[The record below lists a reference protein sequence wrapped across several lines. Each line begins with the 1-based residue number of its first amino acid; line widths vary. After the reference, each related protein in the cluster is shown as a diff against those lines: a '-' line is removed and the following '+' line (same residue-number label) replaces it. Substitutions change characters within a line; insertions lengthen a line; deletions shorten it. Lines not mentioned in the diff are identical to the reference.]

1 MNYFNLSLYP
11 TLPDPLSLQWLI
23 SQNSF
28 HLLLEHLHLAAAF
41 HFVEK
46 SASVALLQ
54 WISFFR
60 IAD

>member
-1 MNYFNLSLYP
+1 MNYFKLSLYP
-11 TLPDPLSLQWLI
+11 TPPDPLSLQWLI

-28 HLLLEHLHLAAAF
+28 HLLPENLSPVAAF
-41 HFVEK
+41 HFVGK
-46 SASVALLQ
+46 SASVALLH